1 VPTPWVKEKTA
12 NALPVQVLQLCQP
25 AIVCIAEIVWALLGV
40 FPGVAVGAGDGLGV
54 GVMLFATMVCPP
66 HPVSVIANIASTNT
80 TADKEISF
88 LCFFILGELFLKW
101 RSKVE
106 VLGKCT
112 QNPE

>member
-1 VPTPWVKEKTA
+1 
-12 NALPVQVLQLCQP
+12 
-25 AIVCIAEIVWALLGV
+25 
-40 FPGVAVGAGDGLGV
+40 
-54 GVMLFATMVCPP
+54 MVCPP